1 MSRRPAQEH
10 ADTTGATRDATIYF
24 TPPRPR
30 FVPRPPVALRARNLR
45 FPSMRVAIIDYQA
58 GNLTSV
64 QRALHHLGH
73 SAEITAD
80 SATIARADKV
90 IFPGVG
96 AAESCMANL
105 RQGQLDKALADV
117 VRSNKP
123 LLCICVGMQ
132 LLFARSEEDGG
143 VECLGI
149 VPGTVNRFAL
159 SDKSLKVPHMGWN
172 PVHWEMNDP
181 IWRGITNDTPFY
193 FVHSYY
199 CAPQT
204 SVKPLAT
211 ADHGGRFCASIRH
224 QQLIAVQ
231 FHPEKSGDAG
241 LCLLDNFM
249 RG

>member
-105 RQGQLDKALADV
+105 RQGQLDKALAD
-117 VRSNKP
+117 
-123 LLCICVGMQ
+123 
-132 LLFARSEEDGG
+132 
-143 VECLGI
+143 ECLGI